1 MPMARTGA
9 APEAMNPRSGSSRYP
24 VDARGIGLIQ
34 HSREK
39 TYMMSVLWS
48 DGNNILIYRTFEEFK
63 KLNKDLKKRF
73 PIEAGFLKKS
83 ERVLPKFKDVPFV
96 FWRARGTNRDMEQ
109 LKLLAEYSRD
119 LLQTDAKVS
128 QCDDVTQFYTPQRR
142 DLEPS
147 FHENSVVIMPSDAT
161 EGRKEPGRPQPE
173 SATTRRITS
182 DRYQCVEDF
191 ETKDTKGRPFKAQ
204 KGDSLEALLK
214 DTTGWWLVENEEKH
228 LAWFP
233 APYLKKTGSAN
244 EPQRGRESAY
254 GGVLY
259 YAVKAYEAKS
269 PDELSV
275 DVGVVVEVVEKS
287 DNGWW
292 SAWYNGRTGYIPSM
306 FLQPYTNPH
315 QKFHVIL
322 NKGIHASTPDLH
334 IASSTLNVA
343 ALPNSSASVDD
354 PSQDSSANMRLE
366 GRRKA
371 LSKRKSRSLSGL
383 PTIDGSTD
391 QSLFNL
397 ELSRMQGNA
406 GSYNPDTISKPI
418 PRPRKVRVAE
428 IEEMDLPLEGH
439 GSLIKRTP
447 AVRKPSHLPSQPS
460 KDSDFDKT
468 SSMSV
473 SDHVLYSSNLDSLLN
488 APVVP
493 PRPQAHEILKK
504 CTTVTKKAVQK
515 TERQGLAL

>member
-1 MPMARTGA
+1 MGRSGTP
-9 APEAMNPRSGSSRYP
+9 PEAMNPSSGRSRYP
-24 VDARGIGLIQ
+24 VDAKGIGLIQ
-34 HSREK
+34 HGRLK

-48 DGNNILIYRTFEEFK
+48 DGNNILIYRTFEDFK

-83 ERVLPKFKDVPFV
+83 ERVLPKFKEVSFV
-96 FWRARGTNRDMEQ
+96 FWRSRDSNRDMEQ

-128 QCDDVTQFYTPQRR
+128 QCEDVTQFYTPQLS

-161 EGRKEPGRPQPE
+161 DGQKETGRLQPE
-173 SATTRRITS
+173 SAVTGRLTS
-182 DRYQCVEDF
+182 DRYQCVEAF

-204 KGDSLEALLK
+204 KGDFLEALLK

-233 APYLKKTGSAN
+233 APFLKKTGSSN
-244 EPQRGRESAY
+244 ELQPGRESLY

-259 YAVKAYEAKS
+259 YAAKAYEAKS
-269 PDELSV
+269 PDELTME
-275 DVGVVVEVVEKS
+275 VGVVVEVVEKS

-292 SAWYNGRTGYIPSM
+292 LAWYNGRTGYIPSM
-306 FLQPYTNPH
+306 FLQPYRNPH
-315 QKFHVIL
+315 QKFHTIL

-334 IASSTLNVA
+334 QASSTLNVA
-343 ALPNSSASVDD
+343 AVRNQRASVDD
-354 PSQDSSANMRLE
+354 PSQDSSPNVRLE
-366 GRRKA
+366 DRRKA
-371 LSKRKSRSLSGL
+371 LSKRKSRSLNGL
-383 PTIDGSTD
+383 PTTEGSSD

-397 ELSRMQGNA
+397 ELSRMQGEA
-406 GSYNPDTISKPI
+406 VSYNPDTISKPI
-418 PRPRKVRVAE
+418 PRPRKVRVGE
-428 IEEMDLPLEGH
+428 IGERDLTLVGH
-439 GSLIKRTP
+439 SSLIKRTP
-447 AVRKPSHLPSQPS
+447 AVRKPSHLPSQSS
-460 KDSDFDKT
+460 KDSDFDET

-473 SDHVLYSSNLDSLLN
+473 SDPFLNSSNQDSSSN

-493 PRPQAHEILKK
+493 PRPQAHEILQK
-504 CTTVTKKAVQK
+504 CTTVTKKAVQRTGK
-515 TERQGLAL
+515 